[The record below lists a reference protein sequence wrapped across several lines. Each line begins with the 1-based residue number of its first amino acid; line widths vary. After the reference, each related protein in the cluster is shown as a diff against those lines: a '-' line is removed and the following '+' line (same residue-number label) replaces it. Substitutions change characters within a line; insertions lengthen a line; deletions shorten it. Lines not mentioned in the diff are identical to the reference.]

1 MIGAQFVV
9 EESNN
14 TMASTTLKVNGQE
27 YDVPVDVSDDTIRL
41 LWVLRNDLGLTGTKF
56 GCGVAECGAC
66 AVHID
71 GAEVRAC
78 ITPLSAVVGKEITTI
93 EGLAGADGGLHPLQ
107 EAWIEFGVP
116 QCGYCQSG
124 QIMAAAA
131 FLATNP
137 KPTDDEIREAM
148 SGHLCRCGTYT
159 RIFKAVQLAAQKG

>member
-1 MIGAQFVV
+1 
-9 EESNN
+9 
-14 TMASTTLKVNGQE
+14 MASTTLKVNGQE

-66 AVHID
+66 AVHVD
-71 GAEVRAC
+71 GAEARAC

-148 SGHLCRCGTYT
+148 AGHLCRCGTYT